1 MVLWLEMHTKILK
14 TIASLPF
21 VREVLGAGAGCAVA
35 LALYGVFELGRAAFG
50 GGSIDVL
57 APVHAA
63 AGTVIAHGAVSLGL
77 PLTLALAGGCAFLH
91 RRLSPSTM
99 SRID

>member
-1 MVLWLEMHTKILK
+1 MHTQILRRVMN
-14 TIASLPF
+14 IPVL
-21 VREVLGAGAGCAVA
+21 REVVGAGAGCAAA
-35 LALYGVFELGRAAFG
+35 LALYGVFEFARGLLG
-50 GGSIDVL
+50 GGSIDVV

-63 AGTVIAHGAVSLGL
+63 AGMVAANGAVSLGL

-99 SRID
+99 SEID